1 MNYEISNGEIFDLIN
16 FNQGYETIARDMI
29 YGWSVRKTDYSWKK
43 KRTTDD
49 QETRKKGMEINNSLF

>member
-1 MNYEISNGEIFDLIN
+1 MDDPCEKQIIRE
-16 FNQGYETIARDMI
+16 
-29 YGWSVRKTDYSWKK
+29 KK